1 MVRFAVVAVVS
12 LAGMVPGFA
21 SSQVPSGSVPGLG
34 AVGSAVATASVSSS
48 SADPKAEIVFDVVS
62 VKPVE
67 EKHNGHMS
75 DPANGDGIL
84 ITNST
89 LNEIV
94 RWSYKLGNGWRAE
107 QFHGAPKWFTI
118 DNFDIHAKVADADM
132 PAWLKLSDVDR
143 RIIFRKALS
152 DRFGLTVHFQDV
164 DMPVFYL
171 VIAKGGLKIKEA
183 KPGELSPYHFHQ
195 MGDPN
200 TPLTGRGL
208 TMRPVGP
215 GGRWITVTQLQ
226 TMATF
231 CKDLLNDEV
240 GRYVIDKTGLTGAYN
255 FTLDYAPESMLANAR
270 SDGQSSD
277 PAAPSIFTALPEQ
290 LGVKLESGRGPVPV
304 MFIDSVHQPTAD

>member
-1 MVRFAVVAVVS
+1 MAWFA
-12 LAGMVPGFA
+12 AGMFVIFAGVAAPIALSQQPTVP
-21 SSQVPSGSVPGLG
+21 P
-34 AVGSAVATASVSSS
+34 VSSPPTQTGLDPALAAASANALTS
-48 SADPKAEIVFDVVS
+48 SIAFDVVS

-89 LNEIV
+89 LYEIV
-94 RWSYKLGNGWRAE
+94 RWTYKLGNGWRTE
-107 QFHGAPKWFTI
+107 QFHGTPKWFTT
-118 DNFDIHAKVADADM
+118 DNFDIRAKVADM

-143 RIIFRKALS
+143 RVIFRKALAE
-152 DRFGLTVHFQDV
+152 RFGLKVHFEDV
-164 DMPVFYL
+164 DMPVFFL

-195 MGDPN
+195 PGDPN
-200 TPLTGRGL
+200 TPLTSRGL

-215 GGRWITVTQLQ
+215 GGRWITVTQLH

-231 CKDLLNDEV
+231 CKDLLNDET

-255 FTLDYAPESMLANAR
+255 FTLDYTPESMLANPR
-270 SDGQSSD
+270 SDIQASD

-290 LGVKLESGRGPVPV
+290 LGVKLEAGRGPVPV
-304 MFIDSVHQPTAD
+304 MFIDSVHKPTSD